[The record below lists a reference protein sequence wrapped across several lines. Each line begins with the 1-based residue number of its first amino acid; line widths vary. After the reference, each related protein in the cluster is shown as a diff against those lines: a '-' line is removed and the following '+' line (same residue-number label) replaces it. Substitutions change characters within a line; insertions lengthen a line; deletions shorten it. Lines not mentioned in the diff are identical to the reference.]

1 VKKVKWVAATIL
13 LASLVLF
20 LLQNLNTTEVK
31 FLVWKA
37 ELSVAIP
44 ILVAFFIGGVGA
56 RPMIRFLNGQRR
68 ERKRDRKAAKAAAK
82 KAAKAATVPDAKAT
96 AAAEQTTEQTREAA
110 QPTSTLSPQNPT
122 EPPASRQGH

>member
-1 VKKVKWVAATIL
+1 MKKVKLVAATIL

-31 FLVWKA
+31 FLVWKT

-44 ILVAFFIGGVGA
+44 ILAAFFIGGVGA

-68 ERKRDRKAAKAAAK
+68 ERKRDRKAAKR
-82 KAAKAATVPDAKAT
+82 AAKAAKNAAHAATTEVIPETPDA
-96 AAAEQTTEQTREAA
+96 AAVE
-110 QPTSTLSPQNPT
+110 PTSGKLDGAHPQTASSESVKPK
-122 EPPASRQGH
+122 PAT